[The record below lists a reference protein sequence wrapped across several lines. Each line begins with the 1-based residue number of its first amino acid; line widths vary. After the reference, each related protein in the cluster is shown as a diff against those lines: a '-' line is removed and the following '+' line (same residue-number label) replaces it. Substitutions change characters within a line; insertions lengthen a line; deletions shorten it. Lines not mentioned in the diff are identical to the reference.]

1 MNKLYLLGALA
12 LSNVEAYLG
21 FAVTPAIVAPLINPL
36 RLAYTYTASTDCFTS
51 QPATT
56 LDPLSNI
63 YYQYYSFTAAKG
75 AYTFGTSPAPNIAHA
90 YTGCTHSHLY
100 NWMGTPRFTA
110 NA

>member
-21 FAVTPAIVAPLINPL
+21 IAVANAIVAPLFNPL
-36 RLAYTYTASTDCFTS
+36 RLSYTYTASTDCFTS

-63 YYQYYSFTAAKG
+63 YY
-75 AYTFGTSPAPNIAHA
+75 
-90 YTGCTHSHLY
+90 
-100 NWMGTPRFTA
+100 
-110 NA
+110 